1 MADWSETF
9 SKEVDDLRRVRD
21 ELRVQMHLAGQE
33 AKDGFEGLER
43 RWEQL
48 EARAKVVEQGAE
60 ASLEEIGDAARLLM
74 DEIKAGYRR
83 VRDLL

>member
-1 MADWSETF
+1 MADWNETF

-33 AKDGFEGLER
+33 AKDGFEALER

-48 EARAKVVEQGAE
+48 EGKAKVVEKGAE
-60 ASLEEIGDAARLLM
+60 ASLEEIGDAARLLL
-74 DEIKAGYRR
+74 DEVKAGYRR

>member
-43 RWEQL
+43 RWEQAPL
-48 EARAKVVEQGAE
+48 LHLFAR
-60 ASLEEIGDAARLLM
+60 SR
-74 DEIKAGYRR
+74 
-83 VRDLL
+83 